1 MSAQPHPL
9 QRQRIATL
17 HRYEILDTPRERDF
31 DEIVELAAKI
41 CETPISVVNMIDEHR
56 QWFKAEVGLGTRET
70 PLPTSICSHVILESD
85 FVEIPDTLQDPRTAE
100 NELCLAPEGGLRFY
114 AGYLLKPQNGLPLGT
129 LCVLDHKPRKLTDYQ
144 KEALGILARRVMR
157 ELDLR
162 LALREHEILRNEMD
176 HRVKNSLQTVAS
188 YVRVYTKQFKKGEI
202 DAATV
207 LNSVASKIEAVSALH
222 GALHKSADGKVVPL
236 DDYLE
241 DLVRYIRDS
250 LPERISI
257 DLQTL
262 DAEVTSQMAGAVG
275 IIVSEFVANSV
286 KHGFPDDREGRIT
299 IEVRGSGDDMVIRCA
314 DNGIGES
321 DDWSGHKDAADRQSR
336 NSGLGTKIVESAAS
350 RIGAAIS
357 RSSSS
362 EGYVL
367 ELTIPAH
374 RRTAISA

>member
-17 HRYEILDTPRERDF
+17 HRYEILDTPREQDF

-85 FVEIPDTLQDPRTAE
+85 FVEIPDTLQDPRTAD

-129 LCVLDHKPRKLTDYQ
+129 LCVLDNKPRRLTEYQ

-262 DAEVTSQMAGAVG
+262 EAEVTSQVAGAVG

-299 IEVRGSGDDMVIRCA
+299 IEVCGFGDDMMIRCA

-321 DDWSGHKDAADRQSR
+321 EDRSAQKDAADRQSR

>member
-262 DAEVTSQMAGAVG
+262 DAEVTSQVAGAVG

-321 DDWSGHKDAADRQSR
+321 DDRSGHKDAADRQSR

>member
-250 LPERISI
+250 LPARISI

-262 DAEVTSQMAGAVG
+262 EAEGTSQVAGAVG

-321 DDWSGHKDAADRQSR
+321 DDRSGHKDAADRQSR

>member
-17 HRYEILDTPRERDF
+17 QRYEILDTPREQDF
-31 DEIVELAAKI
+31 DEIVELASKI
-41 CETPISVVNMIDEHR
+41 CETPISVINMIDEHR

-85 FVEIPDTLQDPRTAE
+85 YVEIPDTLQDPRTAD

-114 AGYLLKPQNGLPLGT
+114 AGYLLKPKNGLPLGT
-129 LCVLDHKPRKLTDYQ
+129 LCVLDHKPRRLTEFQ

-157 ELDLR
+157 ELDLK

-188 YVRVYTKQFKKGEI
+188 YVRVYTNQFKKGEM

-222 GALHKSADGKVVPL
+222 GALHKSADGQVVPL
-236 DDYLE
+236 DGYLE
-241 DLVRYIRDS
+241 DLVEYLRDS
-250 LPERISI
+250 LPERVSI
-257 DLQTL
+257 ELRTAK
-262 DAEVTSQMAGAVG
+262 AEVKSEVAGAVG

-286 KHGFPDDREGRIT
+286 KHGFPGHREGHVT
-299 IEVRGSGDDMVIRCA
+299 IEAQGSGDDLVIRCA
-314 DNGIGES
+314 DNGIGEN
-321 DDWSGHKDAADRQSR
+321 ADQSSQKEVAGRKPR
-336 NSGLGTKIVESAAS
+336 NTGLGTRIVESAAS
-350 RIGAAIS
+350 RIGATIV

-362 EGYVL
+362 EGYTL
-367 ELTIPAH
+367 ELAIPAH
-374 RRTAISA
+374 ARTH

>member
-262 DAEVTSQMAGAVG
+262 EAEVTSQVAGAVG

-321 DDWSGHKDAADRQSR
+321 DDRSGHKDAADRQSR

>member
-1 MSAQPHPL
+1 M
-9 QRQRIATL
+9 T
-17 HRYEILDTPRERDF
+17 
-31 DEIVELAAKI
+31 
-41 CETPISVVNMIDEHR
+41 ISVVNMIDEHR

-85 FVEIPDTLQDPRTAE
+85 FVEIPDTLQDHRTAD
-100 NELCLAPEGGLRFY
+100 NELCLAPDGGLRFY

-129 LCVLDHKPRKLTDYQ
+129 LCVLDHKPRKLTEFQ

-162 LALREHEILRNEMD
+162 LALREHEVLRNEMD

-188 YVRVYTKQFKKGEI
+188 YVRLYTNQFKKGEM

-222 GALHKSADGKVVPL
+222 GALHKSADGTVVPL
-236 DDYLE
+236 AGYLE
-241 DLVRYIRDS
+241 DLVRYVRDS
-250 LPERISI
+250 LPEQISI
-257 DLQTL
+257 ELETFKAD
-262 DAEVTSQMAGAVG
+262 VRSQVAGALG

-286 KHGFPDDREGRIT
+286 KHGFPDNRAGAIT
-299 IEVRGSGDDMVIRCA
+299 IAVRGAGDDLIIRFA
-314 DNGIGES
+314 DNGIGEREDRPS
-321 DDWSGHKDAADRQSR
+321 QQEAAGRPSR

-350 RIGAAIS
+350 RIGATIV

-374 RRTAISA
+374 GKAH